1 MRHVTVEKFEGPL
14 DLLLQLIETEELDIT
29 QVALAQVTEQYLRT
43 LEGATNV
50 GPEELADFLVVAAKL
65 LLIKSRVLL
74 PQLQV
79 GDETEAT
86 DLERQLKMYKAYLDA
101 SRTVSKIIHK
111 RRFTFGR
118 GKPAVMIEQKFSPPP
133 SLTSAALHVT
143 FLAVLQELEPV
154 ISLPKAV
161 IERTVSIAEKIEH
174 IRVLILDQALV
185 SFKQIVQQAG
195 SKTDVIVS
203 FLALLELVKQ
213 RGIMVKQT
221 ALFDDIAIQRL
232 DPPSNAEA

>member
-1 MRHVTVEKFEGPL
+1 MRHVKVEKFAGPL

-65 LLIKSRVLL
+65 LLIKSRILL

-86 DLERQLKMYKAYLDA
+86 DLERQLKMYKIYLDA

-143 FLAVLQELEPV
+143 FLTVLQELEPV

-232 DPPSNAEA
+232 DPPPNAEA

>member
-1 MRHVTVEKFEGPL
+1 MRHITVEKFAGPL

-43 LEGATNV
+43 LEGATSV

-101 SRTVSKIIHK
+101 SRAVSKIIHK

-143 FLAVLQELEPV
+143 FLSVLQELEPV

-232 DPPSNAEA
+232 DPPPNAEA